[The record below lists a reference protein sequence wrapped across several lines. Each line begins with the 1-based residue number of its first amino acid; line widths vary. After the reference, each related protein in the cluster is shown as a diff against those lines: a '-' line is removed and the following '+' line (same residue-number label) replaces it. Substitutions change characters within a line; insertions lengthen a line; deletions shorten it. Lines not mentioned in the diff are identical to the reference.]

1 MSSLTLLFKGLTVL
15 IYRKFDRMQFSLTS
29 FSILKVD
36 SLCTCHCFALESW
49 KAVFLFP
56 FLLVQICAAHCNI
69 VGIGMDDDTYL

>member
-36 SLCTCHCFALESW
+36 SLCTCHCFALES
-49 KAVFLFP
+49 
-56 FLLVQICAAHCNI
+56 
-69 VGIGMDDDTYL
+69 